1 MPVIPFS
8 TSRGVSRAADIIT
21 EQAEEEEA
29 KRYREASDAKLD
41 ELMKQK
47 VKRFDHLGG
56 KPMIDVPDPVTGGWK
71 VRDSAVVEAD
81 PYRISDADAQASGL
95 DMPMGAGGPENPADP
110 AVMAIINRRKAAQS
124 ANLRA
129 SLMQSTS
136 TPDQAAADIDTA
148 QRLGVERL
156 EVETNRKAFD
166 VARVSEEID
175 KLSDRAPFTYS
186 WLNRSFD
193 HLEVAHDDIE
203 NLSWW
208 EQAGQFFS
216 PGSLTLD
223 EMGKSIATGFA
234 DRLPQ
239 QLAGLDKMAADT
251 NAAIYRSLPD
261 WFPYK
266 AELVRG
272 QVERSNEA
280 WSSAL
285 IANERVKAN
294 ASQGETWIERG
305 IYSAMES
312 APSTVAALL
321 AGVVTRNPAVA
332 TSGMGAMTAG
342 GAYVDAQEE
351 GLADG
356 SGVRSLEDRLRYA
369 LTQGGIETA
378 TEMLPMKFLLD
389 DLAKDTPLFKTFF
402 RQAAAEGISEQA
414 ATFLQDASTWL
425 ELNPDKTLGEF
436 MAERPNAALETLV
449 ASTVMSGVQ
458 TAVAK
463 GMQAAGDQ
471 IDKNAKQRRAEELA
485 KTFDALANTGKDSKL
500 LKRLPDKYRE
510 FVAEATKDGPLE
522 SVRIQPEAFGELAQS
537 KQLTVEQLAKVFRV
551 EVSAIEGAMA
561 SGEDVVIPS
570 GNYAAGIQAAQKE
583 IGVSGTVIHS
593 AFAPNMRLRASDFT
607 VREIEAMKE
616 VADKEAKA
624 REEAEAE
631 TGFADAA
638 DRVRE
643 DARKRL
649 AETKRFNAETTSTQ
663 ATVQAELAVTL
674 AERIGVDPEAL
685 WAEIAP
691 QVQSTVQVKDDAVEL
706 AQTAIEELAS
716 PRGFVTGRDR
726 AGNQRTFS
734 PRDLILAYN
743 DGDTSL
749 DMVAEFDVEGENATR
764 DINKLSSNVRQSV
777 RRAKAEGQLERL
789 AEKWSVTPDELER
802 FAAPRWGGGATEDL
816 MSDVVDIVERANR
829 NGMAPGLEQVVAQL
843 GARGHETKASTL
855 KVRLSNARTG
865 KGDTALSDA
874 MRERVRA
881 LKFARG
887 RGAGQGKELAQTK
900 TSRTGP
906 GFGTEADYLR
916 AVKEGDDAFR
926 ASAEKITQA
935 GGFGDY
941 KVSLRYPIDSEL
953 RGASFNV
960 TKNGEVVGTFDLY
973 SPGHTQELSLHAMVK
988 PEFQRQGIATQ
999 FYDFVES
1006 TTGKK
1011 LRKSETMS
1019 PEGKALWDA
1028 RERRGSGSKLLA
1040 QETRGGF
1047 TGMDLSQEGAIR
1059 LYESANLSTYV
1070 HETAHWYLTTLERMA
1085 RGPNPHPFVISQLAA
1100 IREWQGK
1107 SAEFEIYDANGQ
1119 ITEEGVE
1126 VHEAFAETFEAYLRE
1141 GKAPST
1147 ALRSVFATFKAWL
1160 LRVYKQITQIGQRV
1174 RLNEEIR
1181 AVFDRALATDE
1192 AIAAARRP
1200 MEQNAQQMAQALL
1213 DKKVI
1218 TPKQFERTVERLA
1231 AAKEKAEAELM
1242 ARLMEQ
1248 YERAQKSWWRAEER
1262 EVRQDVASEI
1272 DERPEQRA
1280 YAWLSG
1286 KGWRDTLEDHVEAM
1300 AVIAELK
1307 QVREAGLIDANA
1319 TDDSIRELQK
1329 RSIEAGTGPLILLFR
1344 TSTGRIIAFPG
1355 EGGQVH
1361 HDMARSVYGLGN
1373 MRLDHGIWNP
1383 KRWPT
1388 IEAMNADATNAAWYT
1403 TTGMQADTGAGVT
1416 APAAPIVVYRGT
1428 AEDGDGPETGR
1439 LGLGVYSAEDP
1450 EIGAEWGGQ
1459 SGNVEAWRISGPL
1472 FELDE
1477 ASALGIENYQ
1487 KRENTPAAE
1496 RLFARLKAEGY
1507 VGIRDPWSGHIN
1519 VFVEGAMERYPEG
1532 DMALGSTWTNDP
1544 EMGQTR
1550 QTGDRSLA
1558 VMHNLTEQNLF
1569 HAEEIGGLAAP
1580 SLAIVDTD
1588 KGVLNNFGSI
1598 TLVAEPDLLST
1609 SKIRTFDADIYSPRH
1624 PRPVYDIDDKAA
1636 SEVVKELREATKGL
1650 GDLRDIDLDGLHKDG
1665 PSSLIRNEMV
1675 KAAFFASRGELPK
1688 RLPRKEIPKADEATK
1703 AAARLDV
1710 TSRETWEVRDD
1721 PRVRELAAEHYN
1733 FVIEQIRLNDA
1744 ELADDLR
1751 ERFFTETDEGQTI
1764 VHPNYLQRFVLDA
1777 KAYRKAAAREVDTIE
1792 LGSMLSKKLRDKK
1805 TERAFE
1811 KYVEGLAARMITG
1824 KSLFKGFTNSGNRRY
1839 GDYTMETILREM
1851 MQELQ
1856 SGEGWNYGAGSVRA
1870 RYATELKSIAA
1881 IRARKGQLVS
1891 EEEMKAAKDEG
1902 QNALMDILDYLKPY
1916 YRFGG
1921 GNQFMQMD
1929 DMSKALAEGPKGI
1942 SEAFDFR
1949 GDPEP
1954 MQRIREFIDTLTSL
1968 PTEYFEAKAQRAV
1981 DLSEFKAAVVPRGTS
1996 ERALEILRK
2005 AGLQI
2010 RFYKRDDAADRQR
2023 AIRGVPGVLFQT
2035 QATRQL
2041 DALGFYSA
2049 AQEAAQRVPDN
2060 IWKMGWQ
2067 AARNSLAK
2075 GHEGIVPR
2083 KTEIEYLGLDAMF
2096 GDTKLKG
2103 AALKDAV
2110 LEHIAAKRLSLVENF
2125 ARFDPNNLKTPTKRV
2140 MLREME
2146 GYALADAI
2154 GLYLRPMGEGRV
2166 SIETDIG
2173 EDKSNLYLQRTTE
2186 ALSRPSYYDLIR
2198 YYDGGKREVL
2208 ANGVEGDLRG
2218 KIARLIVDEN
2228 FAKAERNI
2236 SAEALKNEWLA
2247 NGENKLVRGPGDIR
2261 LPGED
2266 VPLFEMVIALP
2277 PGVHG
2282 SDYRA
2287 PVSHVGGKAKGTL
2300 VTAHGEERI
2309 DDKGQRTVFV
2319 GQVQS
2324 DMAQEAREEKVSA
2337 QEAIKTM
2344 RVYEYNGAYWVSIG
2358 GGVSPNGP
2366 YNSMEEAEARLA
2378 QLKEVYA
2385 VELNAPLLSTSE
2397 WTNVA
2402 VRAMIYRAAREGFQS
2417 ISFPT
2422 AETSEIIQGND
2433 SAAMHYETN
2442 VKGALEKLAKQLGGE
2457 VRRGSVDYD
2466 TDQGGEYQHYDVYG
2480 SNGRKVFRYYT
2491 LGAAELAIKRGEG
2504 VEIREG
2510 SSIEPPFGPSAPAYI
2525 LDITPAMR
2533 AKIVA
2538 EGFPLFQTR
2547 RNREGRAAPPPNLP
2561 PMRLDLAAVEDQYGP
2576 EALAALPP
2584 EVRAYSAQATDAG
2597 QYLDLARDIRRTL
2610 NKKHP
2615 KSLWKFFATQ
2625 RRIGEGDG
2633 RIAYSGIRDDGGEI
2647 KKMIGDRKE
2656 APGLISDRADTKRS
2670 RSYDLDSAIIAATE
2684 EGYFSSDNIPT
2695 IAQFLEILRADIDG
2709 TAPLYRRDEV
2719 AIVDQIRTA
2728 QQWAAW
2734 FDQNDIDIYEKDG
2747 SVLLA
2752 RIAERLSR
2760 NVQNAISPDEA
2771 APFFKMPD
2779 GRALLEALKQGPL
2792 RERMIAEETRRR
2804 MIERHGDILNDG
2816 TLMAEA
2822 MAFARNEMQTRQD
2835 EIELEAL
2842 AMATG
2847 SQKAPSNLAREMAR
2861 ERLRDKQVREVL
2873 NYNQWLMLEQ
2883 RWMKKA
2889 VEAAEKGKLEDA
2901 MEFKRFALINR
2912 AMFFEGRK
2920 LAERIEK
2927 DRAHILD
2934 YGSRTKQARLFAA
2947 GPEYQQHMNDL
2958 LADYQFRNETKKRE
2972 GERVA
2977 RNIWIRQQLAA
2988 LDPYAAYRDSTLTE
3002 AEQQAKAAEDLE
3014 KSAAL
3019 RALDKGGVG
3028 QNYKSLTV
3036 AELQAVR
3043 DEADIIWKMAT
3054 TADQLLKQ
3062 GERRRLTLAAKDV
3075 AAEIETSQ
3083 PNEKPPEPI
3092 ETDTPGE
3099 RVKRSALKYFA
3110 MHRTLQSWARQF
3122 AGGKDGGKFWDY
3134 IVRPLN
3140 EAFARL
3146 SSLRKQMGEDV
3157 AGLFAV
3163 YSEAEQKRMF
3173 RDRQTFDW
3181 TATGGRR
3188 LTLSKQGRLAFALN
3202 WGNDKNRN
3210 RLMDSLGLEPQHVQQ
3225 VLETL
3230 TKKDWDFVQKTWD
3243 YLDTWFPEANRVHEA
3258 IHGAPMDKEAPL
3270 EIATRFGIYRGGY
3283 YPIKFDPML
3292 SSKAGQRQV
3301 MEDVK
3306 PATGQLGAYQPGFAK
3321 ARSKGRIT
3329 LPLRLSVVDVI
3340 SSHLDQVARSIATD
3354 EALFDAGRIV
3364 KQPEVEKAIV
3374 SRHGRE
3380 VYNTIINTLITAKF
3394 GLEGASG
3401 LLAHLRNGATV
3412 VGLGWKVSTA
3422 LLQPLGISNSIVR
3435 VGGYWVAKGYARMG
3449 KDAATVQ
3456 SSANWIMQRSEFMR
3470 NRRQA
3475 NSPEMAALRK
3485 QVKAGVVDLRIP
3497 GLGLSAKAFDAIKD
3511 NAFALM
3517 ANVQFYSVDMPTWFG
3532 AYYKARAAGM
3542 NEGDAVASADQAVI
3556 DSQGGGELHQT
3567 SAMQTG
3573 AGTRYAAALRLLTNF
3588 MSYMIT
3594 TYNLAVQRTRNART
3608 PAQIAALALDYVI
3621 LLSVPV
3627 AGKMMI
3633 DAWTKGDGE
3642 DEDEEN
3648 PLWERY
3654 GREQLAFIFSPFVG
3668 VSQIAGTTRGEE
3680 AFGYR
3685 GPAGLGI
3692 FAEATNAGRA
3702 AFEADFDESFWR
3714 PANRAAG
3721 MIFHY
3726 PAGQID
3732 ASIRGAAAYFN
3743 GETDNP
3749 AAFLVGPPPAN

>member
-208 EQAGQFFS
+208 EEAGQFFS

-223 EMGKSIATGFA
+223 EMGKALATGFA

-332 TSGMGAMTAG
+332 TSGMGGMTAG

-402 RQAAAEGISEQA
+402 RQAAAEGLSEQA

-436 MAERPNAALETLV
+436 LAERPNAALETLV

-458 TAVAK
+458 TSVAK

-485 KTFDALANTGKDSKL
+485 KTFDALGNIGKDSKL

-726 AGNQRTFS
+726 TGNQRTFS

-900 TSRTGP
+900 LPMDEASRMARAREMGFDVDNVYYHGTMKDVDQFDP
-906 GFGTEADYLR
+906 EKFGTNDYGWHGKGVYLATDPEWANTYSGMSKGFFEEGQRWRDKTVEHWNNLGKQPNVMPVYVRGKVAKTTNTSARIEDYPDADALL
-916 AVKEGDDAFR
+916 V
-926 ASAEKITQA
+926 
-935 GGFGDY
+935 DY
-941 KVSLRYPIDSEL
+941 
-953 RGASFNV
+953 GN
-960 TKNGEVVGTFDLY
+960 
-973 SPGHTQELSLHAMVK
+973 GHTEMVVRDPSNIRGK
-988 PEFQRQGIATQ
+988 FAKFDPS
-999 FYDFVES
+999 ES
-1006 TTGKK
+1006 
-1011 LRKSETMS
+1011 SS
-1019 PEGKALWDA
+1019 
-1028 RERRGSGSKLLA
+1028 SKLLA

-1047 TGMDLSQEGAIR
+1047 TGMDLSQEGVIR
-1059 LYESANLSTYV
+1059 LYESANLSTFV

-1160 LRVYKQITQIGQRV
+1160 LNVYKQIKGRFFERDNRGKYTVPALQRV
-1174 RLNEEIR
+1174 RLDQNLKLSEEITN
-1181 AVFDRALATDE
+1181 VFDRALATDE
-1192 AIAAARRP
+1192 AILAVRMPIEKNA
-1200 MEQNAQQMAQALL
+1200 MEMAQALL
-1213 DKKVI
+1213 DRKII
-1218 TPKQFERTVERLA
+1218 TPKQFERVKERLHDA
-1231 AAKEKAEAELM
+1231 REQASADFMAKAM
-1242 ARLMEQ
+1242 DQ
-1248 YERAQKSWWRAEER
+1248 FERARTASRKAEER
-1262 EVRQDVASEI
+1262 EVRRDVASEI

-1280 YAWLSG
+1280 YQWLSG
-1286 KGWRDTLEDHVEAM
+1286 KGWRDTLEDQANKDAEIADGM
-1300 AVIAELK
+1300 ALLQRRLDLPTPE
-1307 QVREAGLIDANA
+1307 QREEWVRENTVNDVIPGEATTSRQYGFKMSNGLGVVVSLIPQVNGETEIHWTFLSRLMDRASEEDVYAQGAENLSAKEVLELMPRLLAIVETDMKEGGRDAYTFTSARRSIRNMNARLVRLLEGSDYEIVEFPGQDDPLLIHKDADVADNGKILPRPQNAGRKFEWDKTDDPEAYADAFYARVSDLGPGRPVGRGDSVERSGRDEARRELSLRYIDQNA
-1319 TDDSIRELQK
+1319 TDESLQALRDRMVADSIVPAIMLFQT
-1329 RSIEAGTGPLILLFR
+1329 EAGR
-1344 TSTGRIIAFPG
+1344 VIAFSG
-1355 EGGQVH
+1355 EEVGYS
-1361 HDMARSVYGLGN
+1361 HDSARTLLELGDTRLRHGVY
-1373 MRLDHGIWNP
+1373 NP
-1383 KRWPT
+1383 RKWPT
-1388 IEAMNADATNAAWYT
+1388 IADMNASDSYAWYD
-1403 TTGMQADTGAGVT
+1403 TTGT
-1416 APAAPIVVYRGT
+1416 AS
-1428 AEDGDGPETGR
+1428 D
-1439 LGLGVYSAEDP
+1439 
-1450 EIGAEWGGQ
+1450 
-1459 SGNVEAWRISGPL
+1459 
-1472 FELDE
+1472 
-1477 ASALGIENYQ
+1477 
-1487 KRENTPAAE
+1487 
-1496 RLFARLKAEGY
+1496 
-1507 VGIRDPWSGHIN
+1507 
-1519 VFVEGAMERYPEG
+1519 
-1532 DMALGSTWTNDP
+1532 TWTND
-1544 EMGQTR
+1544 ELGQAR
-1550 QTGDRSLA
+1550 QPGSLV

-1580 SLAIVDTD
+1580 SLAVVDTD
-1588 KGVLNNFGSI
+1588 KGVLNNFGGI
-1598 TLVAEPDLLST
+1598 TLIAEPDFLST
-1609 SKIRTFDADIYSPRH
+1609 SKVRTFDADIYSPRH

-1636 SEVVKELREATKGL
+1636 SAVVKELREETKGL
-1650 GDLRDIDLDGLHKDG
+1650 GDLRDIDIDGLHKDG
-1665 PSSLIRNEMV
+1665 PSSLLRNDMV

-1688 RLPRKEIPKADEATK
+1688 RLPRKEIPQADDATK
-1703 AAARLDV
+1703 AAAKLDV
-1710 TSRETWEVRDD
+1710 MAKEMWDVRDD
-1721 PRVRELAAEHYN
+1721 QRVRELAADHYN
-1733 FVIEQIRLNDA
+1733 YVIEQTRLNDA

-1764 VHPNYLQRFVLDA
+1764 VHPNYLQRFILDA

-1805 TERAFE
+1805 TEQAFE
-1811 KYVEGLAARMITG
+1811 QYVETLAARMITG
-1824 KSLFKGFTNSGNRRY
+1824 KSLFKGFTNAGNRRY
-1839 GDYTMETILREM
+1839 GNYTMEAILREM
-1851 MQELQ
+1851 TQDLQ
-1856 SGEGWNYGAGSVRA
+1856 SGEGWHYGAGSVRA
-1870 RYATELKSIAA
+1870 KYATELKSVAA

-1902 QNALMDILDYLKPY
+1902 QDALMEILEYLKPY

-1942 SEAFDFR
+1942 REAFDFR

-1954 MQRIREFIDTLTSL
+1954 MQRIREFIETLTSL

-2010 RFYKRDDAADRQR
+2010 RFYKRDDASDRRR
-2023 AIRGVPGVLFQT
+2023 AIRGVSGVLFQT
-2035 QATRQL
+2035 R
-2041 DALGFYSA
+2041 
-2049 AQEAAQRVPDN
+2049 
-2060 IWKMGWQ
+2060 
-2067 AARNSLAK
+2067 
-2075 GHEGIVPR
+2075 
-2083 KTEIEYLGLDAMF
+2083 
-2096 GDTKLKG
+2096 
-2103 AALKDAV
+2103 
-2110 LEHIAAKRLSLVENF
+2110 
-2125 ARFDPNNLKTPTKRV
+2125 
-2140 MLREME
+2140 
-2146 GYALADAI
+2146 
-2154 GLYLRPMGEGRV
+2154 
-2166 SIETDIG
+2166 
-2173 EDKSNLYLQRTTE
+2173 DK
-2186 ALSRPSYYDLIR
+2186 
-2198 YYDGGKREVL
+2198 K
-2208 ANGVEGDLRG
+2208 
-2218 KIARLIVDEN
+2218 
-2228 FAKAERNI
+2228 
-2236 SAEALKNEWLA
+2236 
-2247 NGENKLVRGPGDIR
+2247 
-2261 LPGED
+2261 
-2266 VPLFEMVIALP
+2266 
-2277 PGVHG
+2277 
-2282 SDYRA
+2282 
-2287 PVSHVGGKAKGTL
+2287 
-2300 VTAHGEERI
+2300 
-2309 DDKGQRTVFV
+2309 
-2319 GQVQS
+2319 
-2324 DMAQEAREEKVSA
+2324 
-2337 QEAIKTM
+2337 
-2344 RVYEYNGAYWVSIG
+2344 
-2358 GGVSPNGP
+2358 
-2366 YNSMEEAEARLA
+2366 
-2378 QLKEVYA
+2378 
-2385 VELNAPLLSTSE
+2385 
-2397 WTNVA
+2397 
-2402 VRAMIYRAAREGFQS
+2402 
-2417 ISFPT
+2417 
-2422 AETSEIIQGND
+2422 
-2433 SAAMHYETN
+2433 
-2442 VKGALEKLAKQLGGE
+2442 
-2457 VRRGSVDYD
+2457 
-2466 TDQGGEYQHYDVYG
+2466 
-2480 SNGRKVFRYYT
+2480 
-2491 LGAAELAIKRGEG
+2491 
-2504 VEIREG
+2504 
-2510 SSIEPPFGPSAPAYI
+2510 
-2525 LDITPAMR
+2525 
-2533 AKIVA
+2533 
-2538 EGFPLFQTR
+2538 
-2547 RNREGRAAPPPNLP
+2547 GRAAPPPNLP
-2561 PMRLDLAAVEDQYGP
+2561 PMRLDLATVEDQYGP

-2597 QYLDLARDIRRTL
+2597 QYLDIARDVRRTL
-2610 NKKHP
+2610 GKKHP
-2615 KSLWKFFATQ
+2615 KSLWKFFSTQ
-2625 RRIGEGDG
+2625 RRIGTGDG

-2647 KKMIGDRKE
+2647 KKIIGQKTE
-2656 APGLISDRADTKRS
+2656 APGLINDREDTKRS
-2670 RSYDLDSAIIAATE
+2670 RAYDMDSAIIAATE

-2719 AIVDQIRTA
+2719 AIVDQIRSA

-2752 RIAERLSR
+2752 RIADRLSG
-2760 NVQNAISPDEA
+2760 NVQSAISPDEA

-3083 PNEKPPEPI
+3083 PNEKPPEPV

-3435 VGGYWVAKGYARMG
+3435 VGGYWIAKGYARMG

-3668 VSQIAGTTRGEE
+3668 VSQIAGTARGED